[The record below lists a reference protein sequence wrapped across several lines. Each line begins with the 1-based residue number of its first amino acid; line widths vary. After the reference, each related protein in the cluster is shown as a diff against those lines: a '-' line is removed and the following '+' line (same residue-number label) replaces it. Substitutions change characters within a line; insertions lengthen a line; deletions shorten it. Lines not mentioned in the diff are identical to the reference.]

1 MPILLKRI
9 YLKPTKQDGF
19 RVLVERLWPRGV
31 TKKEAIIDLWL
42 KATAPSSELRTWFG
56 HDSSKWEEFK
66 KRYFAELDQQR
77 EVLLP
82 IVTRAQK
89 EIVTFV
95 FASREERFNNTVAL
109 KEYLEC
115 YYSVPKT
122 IRRGSRSSK

>member
-31 TKKEAIIDLWL
+31 TKKEANIDLWL

-89 EIVTFV
+89 ENVTFV
-95 FASREERFNNTVAL
+95 FASREERFNNAVAL
-109 KEYLEC
+109 KEYLERH
-115 YYSVPKT
+115 YSIPKT
-122 IRRGSRSSK
+122 IGQGFRSNK